1 MARDAGV
8 RNIEELR
15 EFGKQMQDMGEYMY
29 SVMLEAKNR
38 MAYVSEGWQDDQN
51 EQFKVYFDESVET
64 VRQMSEEFSLYNDY
78 IQQISDQLEEYKGVR
93 LK

>member
-29 SVMLEAKNR
+29 NVMLEAKNR
-38 MAYVSEGWQDDQN
+38 MAYVSEGWQDD
-51 EQFKVYFDESVET
+51 
-64 VRQMSEEFSLYNDY
+64 
-78 IQQISDQLEEYKGVR
+78 
-93 LK
+93 